1 MSIIKL
7 LAENV
12 ANQIAAGEV
21 VQRPSSVVKELL
33 ENSID
38 SGAKSVKLII
48 KDAGKTLIQV
58 IDDGFGMNKTDL
70 NKCFLRHATSKIRKS
85 SDLFNLNTM
94 GFRGEALS
102 SISSVSHMT
111 IISKTKNDLP
121 LGNEIRLKGGTLVSK
136 NEVVSNLGTSISVK
150 NLFYNIPARRNFLKS
165 DNVELKHVIDEFHRI
180 ALINHEIDFIFVNNE
195 NELFNLKKSIFK
207 ERIVRIFGKSSEQ
220 KLVPI
225 KENTDIA
232 FIEGFVYKP
241 EYSKR
246 TTSAQFFFVNNRFIK
261 SSNLYHAVKAA
272 YDGLIFDNHH
282 PSYFLSFKVP
292 SDTIDVNIHPNKT
305 EIKFDND
312 QSIYAILRSSI
323 KHSLG
328 QFNIAPT
335 IDFESSVNLNTP
347 YSYKDKEAS
356 IPKVD
361 YDTAFNPFDKPK
373 VSSTFSSKDFSF
385 EGLENSFENINKD
398 SNLFEDNSF
407 IAFPVFQ
414 LNLNYI
420 ITKTSAGIV
429 IIDQQRAHQRILY
442 ERFLSELSF
451 SNNSTQILIFPIK
464 LDFNSEEIRMLELVK
479 NSLIHLGFKFGKF
492 DSRGVEISG
501 IHPFFSENQINALFQ
516 ELIDSQIL
524 EFQKTSHTINDFL
537 AKILSKSSSIKSN
550 IKLEKKVLESL
561 ANDLF
566 ACKDPNVSPFDKLIF
581 KVISTK
587 EINKMFFK

>member
-1 MSIIKL
+1 MSIIRL
-7 LAENV
+7 LSENV

-48 KDAGKTLIQV
+48 KDAGKSLIQV
-58 IDDGFGMNKTDL
+58 VDDGCGMDKADL

-85 SDLFNLNTM
+85 SDLFSLNTL

-111 IISKTKNDLP
+111 IISNNNVP
-121 LGNEIRLKGGTLVSK
+121 LGNEIRLEGGILVSE
-136 NEVVSNLGTSISVK
+136 NEAVSNLGTSISVK

-165 DNVELKHVIDEFHRI
+165 DNVELRHVIDEFHRI

-195 NELFNLKKSIFK
+195 NELFNLNKSIFK
-207 ERIVRIFGKSSEQ
+207 ERIVRIFGKSTEQ

-232 FIEGFVYKP
+232 VIEGFVYKP
-241 EYSKR
+241 EYSKK
-246 TTSAQFFFVNNRFIK
+246 TKSAQFFFVNNRFVK
-261 SSNLYHAVKAA
+261 NSHLYHAVKTA
-272 YDGLIFDNHH
+272 YDGLIYDNHH
-282 PSYFLSFKVP
+282 TSYFLIVKVP
-292 SDTIDVNIHPNKT
+292 PDTIDVNIHPNKT

-312 QSIYAILRSSI
+312 QSIYAILKSSI

-328 QFNIAPT
+328 QFNITPT

-347 YSYKDKEAS
+347 YSYRDKKAS
-356 IPKVD
+356 MPKVE
-361 YDTAFNPFDKPK
+361 YDTAFNPFNEPK
-373 VSSTFSSKDFSF
+373 VSPSFSSKDFSF
-385 EGLENSFENINKD
+385 EGLENSFENLEKN
-398 SNLFEDNSF
+398 SNIFEDNNDS
-407 IAFPVFQ
+407 ITFPAFQ

-429 IIDQQRAHQRILY
+429 IIDQKRAHQRILY
-442 ERFLSELSF
+442 EKFLNELSF
-451 SNNSTQILIFPIK
+451 LNNSTQILIFPIK
-464 LDFNSEEIRMLELVK
+464 LDFNNEENRMLELVK
-479 NSLIHLGFKFGKF
+479 NSLIHLGFKFDKF
-492 DSRGVEISG
+492 DCEGIEISG
-501 IHPFFSENQINALFQ
+501 IHPFFVENQINALFQ
-516 ELIDSQIL
+516 ELIDSQIS
-524 EFQKTSHTINDFL
+524 EFKKTSHTINDFL
-537 AKILSKSSSIKSN
+537 AKILSKNSSLKSN
-550 IKLEKKVLESL
+550 VRLEKEVQESL
-561 ANDLF
+561 VNDLF

-581 KVISTK
+581 KVISTE